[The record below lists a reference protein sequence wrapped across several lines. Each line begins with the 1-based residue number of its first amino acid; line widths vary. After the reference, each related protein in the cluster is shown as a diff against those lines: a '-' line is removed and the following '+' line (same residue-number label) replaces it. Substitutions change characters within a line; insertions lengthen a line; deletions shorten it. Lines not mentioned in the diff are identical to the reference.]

1 MIFDVAD
8 SATLVARL
16 ALAGVEMSR
25 FGPTRVRA
33 VTHLDVDA
41 DGIDRALVAVR
52 DALRE

>member
-16 ALAGVEMSR
+16 AVAGVEMSR
-25 FGPTRVRA
+25 FGSTRVRA

-41 DGIDRALVAVR
+41 GGIDRALVAVR